1 MSTEQYNYLSL
12 EDNKDKNEPFM
23 TNNSEDNFLSN
34 IKTIKTEEN
43 QEVKKDE
50 LYYRSSSDEESSH
63 GENKADIYK
72 KQQDELLKN

>member
-50 LYYRSSSDEESSH
+50 LYYRSSSDEESLR
-63 GENKADIYK
+63 K
-72 KQQDELLKN
+72 